1 MKEGTAT
8 FAVVGAVNHGKSSV
22 VAALAENSGVRI
34 SSMPGETAD
43 CQHFSLAELFVF
55 IDTPGFQNAH
65 EAFPKL
71 EAAEHAEQPLE
82 VFRKFVQEH
91 ERHPERAFDA
101 ECRLFS
107 PIIHGA
113 GLIYVVDGS
122 KPVEELNRA
131 EMDILQLTAAPRL
144 AVINRTS
151 EDNHVAEWKH
161 RLGMRFN
168 AVREFD
174 AHRARFIDR
183 IDLLE
188 TLAGMEQSW
197 KPSLTQAIRA
207 LQASWDER
215 MLECAEIIIDLVR
228 DALTHKASKSIA
240 NMAENEVKEMSTVL
254 IKRYLAE
261 VSDIEL
267 KGHKKL
273 IKLFNHA
280 LVDYERSQDGHLADD
295 LFSEETWKA
304 FGLNEDQLIIAAA
317 VAGAVGGSL
326 LDVLT
331 GGHTLGLGTLI
342 GGALGAAGGWWTGKE
357 KPEFSIDPPGEIP
370 LMPKDWQV
378 WRPVTREISVGPCK
392 DINFPWVLLDRALV
406 TFAHVSTRSHARR
419 DPTTLRPTE
428 KKAALDAAGLSTSCW
443 EESERKELVQMFKA
457 IREGTFST
465 EARGAFKQLLIPK
478 LLKAASVGLPELTCK
493 GRTRC
498 TGNP

>member
-1 MKEGTAT
+1 MKDGVAT

-22 VAALAENSGVRI
+22 VAALAESSDVRI

-71 EAAEHAEQPLE
+71 EAAEHADEPLE
-82 VFRKFVQEH
+82 VFRKFVQEN

-101 ECRLFS
+101 ECRLFR
-107 PIIHGA
+107 PITDGA

-131 EMDILQLTAAPRL
+131 EMRILQLTAAPRL

-151 EDNHVAEWKH
+151 EDNHVAEWKQ

-174 AHRARFIDR
+174 AHRARFADR

-188 TLAGMEQSW
+188 TLAGLEQSW
-197 KPSLTQAIRA
+197 KPSLTHAIRA

-215 MLECAEIIIDLVR
+215 ILECAEIIIDLVR
-228 DALTHKASKSIA
+228 DALTHKTSNSTA
-240 NMAENEVKEMSTVL
+240 NMTENEVKEIHEVL
-254 IKRYLAE
+254 IKRYQAE
-261 VSDIEL
+261 VSGIEL

-273 IKLFNHA
+273 IKLFNHG
-280 LVDYERSQDGHLADD
+280 LVDYERSQDGYLADD
-295 LFSEETWKA
+295 LFSEETWKF

-317 VAGAVGGSL
+317 AAGALSGL
-326 LDVLT
+326 LLVDVPT
-331 GGHTLGLGTLI
+331 AGHTMGLGTLV
-342 GGALGAAGGWWTGKE
+342 GGALGAAGGWWTGKA
-357 KPEFSIDPPGEIP
+357 KPEFSIDPPWEIP
-370 LMPKDWQV
+370 LIPKDWQV
-378 WRPVTREISVGPCK
+378 WRPVTREASVGPCK
-392 DINFPWVLLDRALV
+392 DINFPWVLLDRVLM

-419 DPTTLRPTE
+419 DPTSLCPTE
-428 KKAALDAAGLSTSCW
+428 KKAALDAAGLATSCW
-443 EESERKELVQMFKA
+443 EDSERKALEHIFNA
-457 IREGTFST
+457 IRKDTFST
-465 EARGAFKQLLIPK
+465 EDRGAFKEMLLPK
-478 LLKAASVGLPELTCK
+478 LLKAASVGLPEPTYK
-493 GRTRC
+493 G
-498 TGNP
+498 